1 MMGSLVAL
9 YAVLAGLTFYR
20 GLLVLFQS
28 GSVWARWSRTI
39 EYWLLMAAFIWFGWA
54 TLPGMNE
61 QRAILRII
69 FGAYGI
75 LLAGQI
81 VWFWQRQTRRHVWR

>member
-1 MMGSLVAL
+1 MTGSLVAL
-9 YAVLAGLTFYR
+9 YAALAGLTFYR
-20 GLLVLFQS
+20 GLLALLQHGTGMERLLHAV
-28 GSVWARWSRTI
+28 
-39 EYWLLMAAFIWFGWA
+39 EYWLLSVAFIWFGWA